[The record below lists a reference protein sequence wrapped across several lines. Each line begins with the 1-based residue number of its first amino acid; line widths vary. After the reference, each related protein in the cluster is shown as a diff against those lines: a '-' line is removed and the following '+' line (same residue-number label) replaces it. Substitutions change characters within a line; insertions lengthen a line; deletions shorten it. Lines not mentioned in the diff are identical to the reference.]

1 MSVDRGMHKEPVA
14 EMCDGILLRCKE
26 GNTAICNTT
35 DLEGILLSDTS
46 QTKTN
51 RIIALVGEI

>member
-1 MSVDRGMHKEPVA
+1 MSIDRGMDKETVA
-14 EMCDGILLRCKE
+14 EIRDGVLLRRKV
-26 GNTAICNTT
+26 GNTAICNMM

-51 RIIALVGEI
+51 RIISLVCEI

>member
-1 MSVDRGMHKEPVA
+1 MSIDRGMDKETVA
-14 EMCDGILLRCKE
+14 EIREGVLLRREE

-51 RIIALVGEI
+51 RIISLVCEI